1 MRKIATILGVT
12 ALLAALLVPAAVVLA
27 QDTVVSIDAPAVV
40 DPGSDFTAQ
49 VDIVDVENLDTAQ
62 YEIVFDSTVLQLDN
76 VTAGNVGG
84 TAIPVDIANPIAAGR
99 VRIVQNVPGLTGVDG
114 DGYLA
119 ELEFSVVGDPG
130 DVSAIDLQNGLL
142 GDNLAQQIPATWV
155 DGAVT
160 VSGAAPP
167 PGDVVVS
174 IDVDAL
180 VAPDSDFTADVDI
193 VNVENLDSA
202 QYEVVFDDTVLRLDD
217 VTDGTVDG
225 TAIPVDIWNP
235 IAAGR
240 VRIVQN
246 VPGLAGVD
254 GDGTLAVLQ
263 FHVIGDV
270 GDESDIDLQNGLLG
284 DNAGVEIDATWVDGS
299 VMVIG
304 EPPPGA
310 LVVSIDAPPEVPPN
324 SDFTADVDIVN
335 VENLD
340 SAAYDVVF
348 DDTVLRLDDVTD
360 GTIDG
365 TAIPVDIW
373 NLVDGRVTIVQ
384 NVPGLAGVTG
394 DGTLAELEFHV
405 IGDVGDSS
413 AIDLQNGMLGDNVG
427 VEIDDAFWVDGAV
440 TVGVPPPTEFEQTFV
455 GTLAEGVRAY
465 ICTIPG
471 GATELDISMSTA
483 APPGADMDLEFYKG
497 PTFVIG
503 EGGQIDSASPGTFSY
518 AGDTFGYSGWSGVGG
533 DPGEEYITSL
543 GPLTQSYDLKVYAYE
558 AGTYTVD
565 VFYMMPG
572 PDSDPPT
579 IDIDAPDGTVGVPAT
594 ITVSATDPS
603 GVVWIYFGVWP
614 DEYEF
619 TGTEA
624 DWFNAWLMAS
634 GPGGE
639 VSLTFTPLAHMVDGY
654 HVAAWAGDMVGNFTP
669 DGDPV
674 IVDWAVT

>member
-27 QDTVVSIDAPAVV
+27 QDTEVSIDAPAVV

-394 DGTLAELEFHV
+394 DGTLAELQFHV

-427 VEIDDAFWVDGAV
+427 VEIDAFWVDGAV
-440 TVGVPPPTEFEQTFV
+440 DVVISEFQQTFV
-455 GTLAEGVRAY
+455 GTLAEGVTAY

-471 GATELDISMSTA
+471 GATELEIYMSTA

-503 EGGQIDSASPGTFSY
+503 EGGQIDSEGSGIFSY
-518 AGDTFGYSGWSGVGG
+518 AGDTFDYSGYLGVGG
-533 DPGEEYITSL
+533 DPGAEYITSL
-543 GPLTQSYDLKVYAYE
+543 GPLTQSYDLMVYGYE
-558 AGTYTVD
+558 PGSYSVY

-572 PDSDPPT
+572 PDNDPPM
-579 IDIDAPDGTVGVPAT
+579 IDIDAPGGTVGVPTT

-603 GVVWIYFGVWP
+603 GVAYIWFGVW
-614 DEYEF
+614 DDGYVL

-624 DWFNAWLMAS
+624 DYMQCIAMAS

-639 VSLTFTPLAHMVDGY
+639 VSLAFIPFSFLVGDY
-654 HVAAWAGDMVGNFTP
+654 YVAAWAGDMVGNWTP
-669 DGDPV
+669 DLSPETAP
-674 IVDWAVT
+674 WSVT